1 MNRALRRHH
10 KQRIKNKVKH
20 YYGGVH
26 INNPKYIGM
35 AAVTRHSSPSWCRCC
50 ENPRKRNELTRQ
62 EKIHDLAFELEC
74 Q

>member
-10 KQRIKNKVKH
+10 KQRIKNKVKY

-35 AAVTRHSSPSWCRCC
+35 ASVTRHACSRYCC
-50 ENPRKRNELTRQ
+50 GNPRKHFNEVTRQ
-62 EKIHDLAFELEC
+62 EKIHDLAFELDN